1 MRSFPWDSIA
11 VSIGEDGFPVYDRAY
26 DSQDLADV
34 NMAHFGDGVVQS
46 DKGEFAVTASGDSMS
61 VTVGFGMA
69 EIRGRTGFN
78 DNDTI
83 LDVPPSEALKRI
95 DTVVVRMDKNPEAR
109 SVDLYIVKGTASE
122 NPIRPTLT
130 RDENVWE
137 FGIADITVLPNAISI
152 GQSNIVSTVSDI
164 TRCGYSGLRT
174 DASNI
179 SGTLMPSQG
188 GTGVT
193 TQAAIGL
200 LAYPVG
206 ALYFSTK
213 DVSPASLFGGTWER
227 FGNGRVIRSATN
239 TDTGGADT
247 VKLTIAQMPIHAH
260 NTGSRRSST
269 EKRGF
274 GLIES
279 DAFVD
284 RVLVA
289 QTGDVQAS
297 DWTTFDTGGGGSHNN
312 LPAYQNCFV
321 WKRVA

>member
-78 DNDTI
+78 DNDTM

-95 DTVVVRMDKNPEAR
+95 DTVVVRMDKNSEAR

-247 VKLTIAQMPIHAH
+247 VTLSQAQMPSHAH
-260 NTGSRRSST
+260 KIPTRQVAAEDGRYGLTITAGFAGKVMIYHTGSDKYVSDGAGSS
-269 EKRGF
+269 
-274 GLIES
+274 S
-279 DAFVD
+279 A
-284 RVLVA
+284 
-289 QTGDVQAS
+289 
-297 DWTTFDTGGGGSHNN
+297 HNN
-312 LPAYQNCFV
+312 MPAYQNCFV
-321 WKRVA
+321 WKRVS